1 MVANKLKQDVRNHLS
16 NHNSKLK
23 NHHFHKTRKIT
34 LIGGSGRM
42 GRFFQEQLSTAGHH
56 VSILE
61 QNDWDSA
68 DKLLNQA
75 ELVLICVP
83 IDLTVD
89 IIKRATKYL
98 TPTTALADI
107 TSLKI
112 QPVKAMLEYHS
123 GPVLGLHPM
132 FGPSVN
138 SFLEQ
143 KIVVCPGRNE
153 DTFQWFLDFLANQGG
168 ELIFCT
174 PEEHDRIMVVVQATQ
189 HFYRF
194 SLGVFLAQTNIDID
208 QSLSMSSPSY
218 RQEIEIIHRLLAQ
231 NPQLCVDIMLATEER
246 CQAICSLADTY
257 SRLAKMV
264 AQKDRSALIQEF
276 ENTRSFFA

>member
-1 MVANKLKQDVRNHLS
+1 MVSNKLKQEVRNRLS
-16 NHNSKLK
+16 NHNSKLR
-23 NHHFHKTRKIT
+23 NHHFHKPRKIT

-42 GRFFQEQLSTAGHH
+42 GRFFQEQLSAAGHH

-61 QNDWDSA
+61 QEDWDCA

-89 IIKRATKYL
+89 IIKRAAKYL
-98 TPTTALADI
+98 APTTALADI

-112 QPVKAMLEYHS
+112 QPVQAMLEYHS

-143 KIVVCPGRNE
+143 KIVVCPGRNQ
-153 DTFQWFLDFLANQGG
+153 DAFQWFLDLLANQGG

-174 PEEHDRIMVVVQATQ
+174 PEEHDRIMVIVQATQ

-218 RQEIEIIHRLLAQ
+218 RQEIDIIHRLLAQ

-246 CQAICSLADTY
+246 CEAICSLADTY
-257 SRLAKMV
+257 SRLAKLV
-264 AQKDRSALIQEF
+264 AQKDRTALIQEF
-276 ENTRSFFA
+276 EKTQSFFA